1 MQQLVQYII
10 KNFTGLLFILL
21 SIVCFSFIFTN
32 NPFQRSKFLS
42 TSNWF
47 SGSYYEKMEELSS
60 YFTLQS
66 EIDDLKNEN
75 LILKKELFKNSN
87 NSNFQEIYS
96 YKGFEIKQCRV
107 IKNSYNTYE
116 NFLTIN
122 IGSDKN
128 VKPEMG
134 VMNSLGIVGVIE
146 FTTRNYASVISILN
160 RKSMIN
166 AKLKNSEHFGW
177 ITWNGKSTGF
187 VQLIDMPRLATVK
200 QGDTIVTGT
209 QGIYFPENQNIG
221 TVHKIYTDGET
232 NYFTID
238 VKLFNDMT
246 NLKNVFVIKNRDKKE
261 LEMLEKQDSIQS
273 SSN

>member
-10 KNFTGLLFILL
+10 KNFTSLLFILL
-21 SIVCFSFIFTN
+21 SIVCFSFIFSN

-42 TSNWF
+42 ASN
-47 SGSYYEKMEELSS
+47 SLTGAYYGKIDKYSS

-66 EIDDLKNEN
+66 EIDELKREN
-75 LILKKELFKNSN
+75 LILKKELFKNTN
-87 NSNFQEIYS
+87 NSNFSEITS
-96 YKGFEIKQCRV
+96 YKGYEIIQGRV
-107 IKNSYNTYE
+107 IKNSYNTFE
-116 NFLTIN
+116 NYLTLN
-122 IGSDKN
+122 IGYNKK

-134 VMNSLGIVGVIE
+134 VMNSLGIVGVVE

-160 RKSMIN
+160 RKSIVN

-200 QGDTIVTGT
+200 QGDTIVTGS

-221 TVHKIYTDGET
+221 IVHKIYTDGET
-232 NYFTID
+232 NFFTID

-246 NLKNVFVIKNRDKKE
+246 NLKNVFVIKNKDKKE
-261 LEMLEKQDSIQS
+261 IEILEKQDSIQS
-273 SSN
+273 VLN